1 MDREKLRRLF
11 EGLSPKDLGQVLVA
25 LRVIADTLEEW
36 LDEDRTITPA
46 ERSKDGPGWID
57 NPPGRLTAAELE
69 DAAMIWGRLG
79 LPGSDHAAGKIRDVV
94 KEQIEDEG
102 LWFRARTAPEAY
114 LQQELRRLHC
124 ALEGLQGF
132 WDSHGAT

>member
-1 MDREKLRRLF
+1 MDREKLRSLF
-11 EGLSPKDLGQVLVA
+11 EGLSRKDLGQVVVA
-25 LRVIADTLEEW
+25 LRVIADTLEAW

-69 DAAMIWGRLG
+69 DAALIWGRFG
-79 LPGSDHAAGKIRDVV
+79 FPGGDLEPRKIRDLV

-102 LWFRARTAPEAY
+102 LWFKATTAPEAY

-124 ALEGLQGF
+124 VLEGLQGF
-132 WDSHGAT
+132 WDSHDAT

>member
-1 MDREKLRRLF
+1 MDREKLARLF
-11 EGLSPKDLGQVLVA
+11 NGMNREQMGQVVIA
-25 LRVIADTLEEW
+25 LRVIADTLDEW

-79 LPGSDHAAGKIRDVV
+79 LPGGDLEPRKIRDLV

-102 LWFRARTAPEAY
+102 LWFKATTAPEAY